1 MASPKLEHYLR
12 ACRKRSG
19 LSQRDVGY
27 LLGAKSRAQV
37 SRYERRHAP
46 PLRTALAFEALF
58 GAPVSEIFAGMREVV
73 EKELSRRVRE
83 LALDLRAQ
91 NGKRNSRVTSQK
103 LQWLVDHCA
112 ETHVGERPG
121 L

>member
-19 LSQRDVGY
+19 LSQREVGY
-27 LLGAKSRAQV
+27 LLGAKTKAQV
-37 SRYERRHAP
+37 SLYERQHAP

-58 GAPVSEIFAGMREVV
+58 GAPVSEIFAGMRESV
-73 EKELSRRVRE
+73 EKELKRRARSLASE
-83 LALDLRAQ
+83 LQAQ
-91 NGKRNSRVTSQK
+91 DGKRNPRVTSQK

-112 ETHVGERPG
+112 ETHVGERQSR
-121 L
+121 